1 MKNLRLMLA
10 STALAVLTLS
20 GCFLV
25 SGQFLVALDLDTPLN
40 VTGTGSITGLAI
52 DLAEED
58 IYNDHKDKIKDIA
71 DFALL
76 GRVVNNVGT
85 ELSLEVYLVDGANAT
100 LSLSQIQ
107 STGTKIWG
115 PLTVPGNGEVTID
128 WNASANLFSTAGKAA
143 LLAQAK
149 GDGQFTLYA
158 VGAAPNF
165 TFHDGKVIVVL
176 AAGT

>member
-1 MKNLRLMLA
+1 MNNLRLLLT
-10 STALAVLTLS
+10 SVALAAITLT

-25 SGQFLVALDLDTPLN
+25 SGQFLVTLDLDTPLT
-40 VTGTGSITGLAI
+40 VSSVSSITGLAI
-52 DLAEED
+52 DLTEED
-58 IYNDHKDKIKDIA
+58 TYNDHKDKIKDIA

-76 GRVVNNVGT
+76 GRVVNNTGT
-85 ELSLEVYLVDGANAT
+85 DLNLEVYLVDGANAT
-100 LSLSQIQ
+100 LSLGAIQ
-107 STGTKIWG
+107 SAGVKIWG
-115 PLTVPGNGEVTID
+115 PLLVPGNGEVTID
-128 WNASANLFSTAGKAA
+128 WNASAALFGAAGKAA
-143 LLAQAK
+143 LLEQVK